1 MLVLLVLNVSAD
13 RLQVVVRVRQKRMI
27 LKVISLL
34 EANRYQEA
42 FGILRDHAPV
52 EAYFLDGEI
61 PDVKV
66 CMTLLEDARIG

>member
-34 EANRYQEA
+34 EANRGREA
-42 FGILRDHAPV
+42 FGILRDHAQV
-52 EAYFLDGEI
+52 EAYFLDGVK

-66 CMTLLEDARIG
+66 CMTLLEDAFLG